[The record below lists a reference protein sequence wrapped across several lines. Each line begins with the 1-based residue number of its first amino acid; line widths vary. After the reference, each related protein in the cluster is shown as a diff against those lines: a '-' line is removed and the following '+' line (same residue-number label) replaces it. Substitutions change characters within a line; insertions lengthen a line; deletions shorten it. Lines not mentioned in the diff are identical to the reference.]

1 VPQQPCLPCHELQ
14 FNDFEIA
21 GSINVNSHPTSDEN
35 FWDDDDFIDSLLYD
49 AIAGGGWSCGII
61 GDNWE
66 TTTTLPTVQED
77 LEQDSTLHLPPHP
90 PGVSFYTHGSKS
102 KKDGNKTD
110 VGEVKKL
117 LGSAIWQDIKVDLP
131 RVQTNGLL
139 KLHMNDT
146 LTPARSREIMNTC
159 GSKFPHLPLVHPER
173 AEQRAHALKKNN
185 SGVWTPKS
193 TKEALDFFAA
203 EAANMKAFIIYPEV
217 TGRDELLAD
226 ERYCTPAGGCLCIC
240 PSCKVNTHVTPNG
253 INVSNDTAKMRF
265 A

>member
-1 VPQQPCLPCHELQ
+1 MNHYWSHSFDLLSNLSNPLPQQPCLPCLPTESVYHELQ

-21 GSINVNSHPTSDEN
+21 GSINVNSHSTSDEN

-49 AIAGGGWSCGII
+49 AIGEEVGVGGII

-77 LEQDSTLHLPPHP
+77 LEQDSTPHLPPHP

-102 KKDGNKTD
+102 KKDCNKTD

-131 RVQTNGLL
+131 RMQTNGLL
-139 KLHMNDT
+139 KMHMNDT
-146 LTPARSREIMNTC
+146 LSSARSREIMNTC

-173 AEQRAHALKKNN
+173 AEQRARLIR
-185 SGVWTPKS
+185 PC
-193 TKEALDFFAA
+193 EQQ
-203 EAANMKAFIIYPEV
+203 
-217 TGRDELLAD
+217 
-226 ERYCTPAGGCLCIC
+226 
-240 PSCKVNTHVTPNG
+240 
-253 INVSNDTAKMRF
+253 
-265 A
+265 